1 VLSKQVKITCVLFFP
16 FVCCFGLLWRLVMRS
31 HFQPF
36 TGVLREIWRG
46 VTRKVRKTADCA
58 DVTDW
63 GCRGSRLGCLCLM
76 QAARLPLQ
84 SLLKRDRLLSF
95 VQDFF
100 KTRIAAQGI
109 PNWERFLFDMVK
121 QPG

>member
-1 VLSKQVKITCVLFFP
+1 
-16 FVCCFGLLWRLVMRS
+16 
-31 HFQPF
+31 
-36 TGVLREIWRG
+36 
-46 VTRKVRKTADCA
+46 
-58 DVTDW
+58 
-63 GCRGSRLGCLCLM
+63 M

-109 PNWERFLFDMVK
+109 PNWEPFLFDMVK